1 MRTLLIWHLQL
12 PCRAV
17 SLQQRMQQRIMLL
30 QQWQRATVSLLSP
43 TCGLIALLH
52 AVTLLTK
59 DVKCVPDHSERSFYK
74 ELVKVIEASDVI
86 LEVLDARDPLGT
98 RCIDMEK
105 MVRKADPSKRIV
117 LLLNKIG
124 IMQCLLCLKFALMVV
139 MPSYISTYD
148 S

>member
-17 SLQQRMQQRIMLL
+17 SLQQRIMLL
-30 QQWQRATVSLLSP
+30 QQWQRATVSFLSP

-52 AVTLLTK
+52 AVILLTK

-124 IMQCLLCLKFALMVV
+124 IVQCFVMFKVYSMVV
-139 MPSYISTYD
+139 MPSYISTSD

>member
-1 MRTLLIWHLQL
+1 MQL
-12 PCRAV
+12 
-17 SLQQRMQQRIMLL
+17 
-30 QQWQRATVSLLSP
+30 
-43 TCGLIALLH
+43 H
-52 AVTLLTK
+52 LLTE

-139 MPSYISTYD
+139 MPSYNSTYD